1 MVFSKLDCKPCWRE
15 RLPEIEV
22 PYARRPR
29 PPRPILPR
37 RQRRGDRARDPRGAA
52 ARPRGGRH
60 CDPRC
65 GGRRGRRGDARARV
79 EDGACR
85 AAVGVGGSKRPRGRA
100 RARARRSA
108 LAEPSKRGSE
118 ESRQGRSGRL
128 LHAVKERI
136 EALWW
141 HGNDQHGLSCDRS
154 RTRTLKASPPVRR
167 TYDAGGV
174 SAPAT
179 SWRPILRSRPSTARP
194 VEPVLPHPQ
203 RELRLATTTARALPV
218 PGPRARQNG
227 VQRAVSRCCNGRR
240 RRIEGLGEVLVAWLK
255 KGQRLGSNES
265 AS

>member
-22 PYARRPR
+22 PHARRPR

-100 RARARRSA
+100 RARRSA

-154 RTRTLKASPPVRR
+154 RTRTLKASPSVRR
-167 TYDAGGV
+167 TYDAGG
-174 SAPAT
+174 
-179 SWRPILRSRPSTARP
+179 
-194 VEPVLPHPQ
+194 
-203 RELRLATTTARALPV
+203 
-218 PGPRARQNG
+218 G
-227 VQRAVSRCCNGRR
+227 VGSCD
-240 RRIEGLGEVLVAWLK
+240 LVAADPPQPAQHREACGAGATPPPK
-255 KGQRLGSNES
+255 R
-265 AS
+265 ASPRDNHRPRPPRPRTTRATEWSTNGN